1 MRTRTELVSRSGKQ
15 YTRNS
20 IGSVLGS
27 VFIGNE
33 ENVSPGVPDIHLKKV
48 HCIHRLLFPVGP
60 HIIYI
65 NIINCLTENRFVWPV
80 KRKSEWNL

>member
-15 YTRNS
+15 YTQNS

-33 ENVSPGVPDIHLKKV
+33 ENVSPGVPDIHLKKKIV
-48 HCIHRLLFPVGP
+48 LYGHSRGNLNGICKVNTADGKCDGNLL
-60 HIIYI
+60 
-65 NIINCLTENRFVWPV
+65 
-80 KRKSEWNL
+80 